1 MKKEILIYCFP
12 PNMICLGSNL
22 GTFST
27 FFPKKYFEKFRFYVS
42 SNLMC
47 LILSNDMIIDV
58 IHDSVQNRQNMNQ
71 TGFKFDSE
79 HHNDREAYFYFVEY

>member
-1 MKKEILIYCFP
+1 
-12 PNMICLGSNL
+12 
-22 GTFST
+22 
-27 FFPKKYFEKFRFYVS
+27 
-42 SNLMC
+42 
-47 LILSNDMIIDV
+47 MIIDV